1 MKLKN
6 AKVGMYLRFGVAGIK
21 GDYVCIVTHLN
32 YVGSNK
38 IDSVNMRILK
48 TPDPANEL
56 YYVGEDFEDWD
67 LSHYH
72 RLKRPAF
79 RITDKPVGV
88 DTVRIGQLIYNQ
100 PDEDGVDSEYPQDF
114 VGMVVSRDGQSID
127 ILILE
132 TENPDFFVGEVFE
145 ERHLSNFR
153 MIKKPKWKDK

>member
-6 AKVGMYLRFGVAGIK
+6 AKVGMYLRFGVAGVK
-21 GDYVCIVTHLN
+21 GDYVCLVTHLN
-32 YVGSNK
+32 YIGSNK

-79 RITDKPVGV
+79 RITDKPVGI
-88 DTVRIGQLIYNQ
+88 DAVRIGQLIYNQ
-100 PDEDGVDSEYPQDF
+100 PDGRADEDYPQEF
-114 VGMVVSRDGQSID
+114 VGMVMSRSEQEISILVLD
-127 ILILE
+127 
-132 TENPDFFVGEVFE
+132 TANPDFHVGEVFE

-153 MIKKPKWKDK
+153 LIKKPKWKDK